1 MSVNNSRW
9 VAWRQQGGNAQGIS
23 AQGINAYVMMGIV
36 ALFLTLTANVTFFDK
51 ATEVYPFAQHIGF
64 IGSLPLV
71 LFGVMLLVIVLLSY
85 RYTLKAVLIFLLLTA
100 AVTAY
105 FTDTYGTVYDVNML
119 QNALQTDKAES
130 ADLFN
135 VNFILRILLLGVLPS
150 VWVAWQK
157 VTFPPHQAQSIA
169 ARLDVFGQPRLGGVT
184 DFGDE

>member
-9 VAWRQQGGNAQGIS
+9 LAWRQQGISTQGVSTQGVS
-23 AQGINAYVMMGIV
+23 AQGLNAYVMMGIV

-71 LFGVMLLVIVLLSY
+71 LYGVMLLVIVLLSY

-135 VNFILRILLLGVLPS
+135 VSFILRILLLGVLPS

-157 VTFPPHQAQSIA
+157 VKSPPPSSAVCCSA
-169 ARLDVFGQPRLGGVT
+169 A
-184 DFGDE
+184 

>member
-9 VAWRQQGGNAQGIS
+9 LAWRQQGINTKSVSTQGVSTQGVS

-85 RYTLKAVLIFLLLTA
+85 RYTLKAVLIFC
-100 AVTAY
+100 Y
-105 FTDTYGTVYDVNML
+105 
-119 QNALQTDKAES
+119 
-130 ADLFN
+130 
-135 VNFILRILLLGVLPS
+135 
-150 VWVAWQK
+150 
-157 VTFPPHQAQSIA
+157 
-169 ARLDVFGQPRLGGVT
+169 
-184 DFGDE
+184 

>member
-9 VAWRQQGGNAQGIS
+9 VAWRQQGGNAQGVSAQGGNAQGIS
-23 AQGINAYVMMGIV
+23 AQGINAYVMMAIV

-51 ATEVYPFAQHIGF
+51 ATDVYPFAQHIGF

-71 LFGVMLLVIVLLSY
+71 LYGVMLLVIVLLSY

-157 VTFPPHQAQSIA
+157 VTFPPSSAVYCSA
-169 ARLDVFGQPRLGGVT
+169 A
-184 DFGDE
+184 